1 MRSTAGTIEQA
12 LIAPRYLAGGG
23 DPGWVTVPLH
33 QAAGWSYGH
42 DPLMPRVIL
51 ASPDQQA
58 QLRIDPDPDDPW
70 WTIRHARNG
79 DKPAWAATFGARTP
93 VEIIAAFTD
102 ALTDPSGPADT
113 GTDPYAPLR
122 EAKWDTPRHLY
133 GLASPD
139 GITCVEHLGTA
150 GRDLWTV
157 ETTVIENPTIW
168 RAHFTGTTPT
178 HLITAFTRSLA
189 DQTPIARDPS
199 NIPGFGRQ
207 QMSVSTRRVPA
218 ADVAS
223 ALERRVRALAARH
236 PAPPVAAPAP
246 HVPPPRRTR

>member
-1 MRSTAGTIEQA
+1 MSGVSEMVEQA
-12 LIAPRYLAGGG
+12 LVAPRYLAGCG

-33 QAAGWSYGH
+33 RAAGWSYGH

-51 ASPDQQA
+51 TSPDQLT

-70 WTIRHARNG
+70 WTIRHARDADQLG
-79 DKPAWAATFGARTP
+79 WAATFGARTP

-122 EAKWDTPRHLY
+122 EAEWYTPRHLY

-139 GITCVEHLGTA
+139 GITCVEHLGAA

-157 ETTVIENPTIW
+157 ETAVIENPTIW
-168 RAHFTGTTPT
+168 RAYFTGHTPP
-178 HLITAFTRSLA
+178 HLITAVTRSLA
-189 DQTPIARDPS
+189 DRTPIARDPS
-199 NIPGFGRQ
+199 RIPGFARDR
-207 QMSVSTRRVPA
+207 MSVSTRRVPA

-236 PAPPVAAPAP
+236 PTPPAAAPAP
-246 HVPPPRRTR
+246 HVPPARRTR

>member
-1 MRSTAGTIEQA
+1 MSGVSETVEQA

-33 QAAGWSYGH
+33 RAASWSYGH

-51 ASPDQQA
+51 TSPDQLT

-102 ALTDPSGPADT
+102 ALTDPLGTADT
-113 GTDPYAPLR
+113 GADPYAPLR
-122 EAKWDTPRHLY
+122 EAEWDTPRRLY

-157 ETTVIENPTIW
+157 ETAVIESPTIW
-168 RAHFTGTTPT
+168 RAHFTGSTPT
-178 HLITAFTRSLA
+178 HLITAVTRSLA
-189 DQTPIARDPS
+189 NQTAVARDPS
-199 NIPGFGRQ
+199 RIPGIARDR
-207 QMSVSTRRVPA
+207 MSLRTRRVPA

-223 ALERRVRALAARH
+223 ALERRVSALAARH
-236 PAPPVAAPAP
+236 PAPPAAAPAP
-246 HVPPPRRTR
+246 HVPPARRIR

>member
-1 MRSTAGTIEQA
+1 MRSTAGTVEQA

-23 DPGWVTVPLH
+23 DPGWVTVPLRR
-33 QAAGWSYGH
+33 AFGWSYGH

-51 ASPDQQA
+51 TSPDQLT
-58 QLRIDPDPDDPW
+58 QLRIDPDPDNPW

-79 DKPAWAATFGARTP
+79 AKPAWAATFGARTP

-102 ALTDPSGPADT
+102 ALTDPAKPAT
-113 GTDPYAPLR
+113 PAADPYAPLR

-139 GITCVEHLGTA
+139 GIAHVEDEGDQWLIETA
-150 GRDLWTV
+150 LTQQ
-157 ETTVIENPTIW
+157 PTIW
-168 RAHFTGTTPT
+168 RAYFTPGTPT
-178 HLITAFTRSLA
+178 HLITAVTRSLA
-189 DQTPIARDPS
+189 DRAPVARDPN
-199 NIPGFGRQ
+199 NIPGFARDR
-207 QMSVSTRRVPA
+207 MSISTRRVPA

-223 ALERRVRALAARH
+223 ALERRVSALAARH
-236 PAPPVAAPAP
+236 RTPPAAATAP

>member
-1 MRSTAGTIEQA
+1 MSETIEQA
-12 LIAPRYLAGGG
+12 LVAPRYLAGGG

-33 QAAGWSYGH
+33 RAAGWSYGH

-51 ASPDQQA
+51 TSPDQLT

-70 WTIRHARNG
+70 WTIRHARDAHRPG
-79 DKPAWAATFGARTP
+79 WAATFGARTP

-102 ALTDPSGPADT
+102 ALTDPPGPAGT
-113 GTDPYAPLR
+113 GADPFVPLR
-122 EAKWDTPRHLY
+122 EAEWDTPRHLY

-139 GITCVEHLGTA
+139 GIALVEHLGTA
-150 GRDLWTV
+150 GNDLWTV
-157 ETTVIENPTIW
+157 ETAVIESPTIW
-168 RAHFTGTTPT
+168 RAYFTGSTPT

-189 DQTPIARDPS
+189 DQTPVARDPS
-199 NIPGFGRQ
+199 NIPGFARDR
-207 QMSVSTRRVPA
+207 MSVGTRRVPA

-236 PAPPVAAPAP
+236 TAPPAAAPAP

>member
-1 MRSTAGTIEQA
+1 MSETVEQA

-33 QAAGWSYGH
+33 RACGWSYGH

-51 ASPDQQA
+51 TSPDQLT

-70 WTIRHARNG
+70 WTIRHARNADQPG
-79 DKPAWAATFGARTP
+79 WAATFGARTP

-102 ALTDPSGPADT
+102 ALTDPPGTAGT
-113 GTDPYAPLR
+113 GADPYAPLR
-122 EAKWDTPRHLY
+122 QAKWDTPRHLY

-139 GITCVEHLGTA
+139 GVACVEHLGTT
-150 GRDLWTV
+150 GNDLWTV
-157 ETTVIENPTIW
+157 ETAVIENPTIW
-168 RAHFTGTTPT
+168 RAHFTGSTPT

-189 DQTPIARDPS
+189 EQTPVARDPS
-199 NIPGFGRQ
+199 RIPGFARDR
-207 QMSVSTRRVPA
+207 MSVSTHRAPA
-218 ADVAS
+218 ADLAS
-223 ALERRVRALAARH
+223 ALERRVSALAARH
-236 PAPPVAAPAP
+236 TAPPAAAPAP

>member
-1 MRSTAGTIEQA
+1 MRSTAGTVEQA

-33 QAAGWSYGH
+33 RACGWSYGH

-51 ASPDQQA
+51 TSPDQLT
-58 QLRIDPDPDDPW
+58 QLLIDPDPDDPW

-102 ALTDPSGPADT
+102 ALTDPAKPADT
-113 GTDPYAPLR
+113 GADPYAPLR
-122 EAKWDTPRHLY
+122 KAGWDTPRHLY

-139 GITCVEHLGTA
+139 GVTCVEHLGTA
-150 GRDLWTV
+150 GRDMWTV
-157 ETTVIENPTIW
+157 ETAVIESPTIW
-168 RAHFTGTTPT
+168 RAHFTGTTPSR
-178 HLITAFTRSLA
+178 LITAFTRSLA
-189 DQTPIARDPS
+189 EKTPVARDPNNIPGIARD
-199 NIPGFGRQ
+199 R
-207 QMSVSTRRVPA
+207 MSLRTRRVPA

-223 ALERRVRALAARH
+223 ALERRVSALAARH
-236 PAPPVAAPAP
+236 TAPPAAASAP